1 MKKFLIAIGF
11 LALASFLFLW
21 FGKSKSKSDF
31 ERHVDFKVYNEGLT
45 PVFIYE
51 KKLVLPGEGIKSYK
65 VQNKKASST
74 DKDFNRIFRGYADM
88 SLISK
93 EKGDSLN
100 GIFYL
105 TKDVLVYQNGKKL
118 FLEYKDFKTEVELP
132 KGELFFDLI
141 KNDDKIYLFLV
152 KESTNEIM
160 DFVLI
165 QFDEKLEK
173 ISTKEFSFKSSNF
186 IDGQVGSVHEGPLVD
201 KNYLYISF
209 VIRHGGILKSQEFKY
224 DLNTDKFETK
234 ILPSHMLTFNKTDS
248 GIYSYYLKDG
258 GILEHNSDTKEE
270 KFTKLDIEEFEK
282 ENFDCISNSIHYVK
296 DDIIYSLMW
305 DGNDFNYYFSYDIK
319 AKKVLNF
326 WKLPSKYK
334 ERILKSFKIYDK
346 DVELKNYYN

>member
-11 LALASFLFLW
+11 LALISFLFLW
-21 FGKSKSKSDF
+21 FGKNKSKSDF
-31 ERHVDFKVYNEGLT
+31 ERHVDFKIYNEGLT

-51 KKLVLPGEGIKSYK
+51 KKLVLPGEAVKSYK
-65 VQNKKASST
+65 VQNKKVSST
-74 DKDFNRIFRGYADM
+74 DKDFNRIFKGYADM

-105 TKDVLVYQNGKKL
+105 TKDILVYQKEKKL
-118 FLEYKDFKTEVELP
+118 FLEYKDFKTEVELS
-132 KGELFFDLI
+132 KDEMFFNLI

-152 KESTNEIM
+152 KERTTVNI

-165 QFDEKLEK
+165 QLDEKLEK
-173 ISTKEFSFKSSNF
+173 ISRKEFSFKYGDF
-186 IDGQVGSVHEGPLVD
+186 ADGLVGDVHEGVLID
-201 KNYLYISF
+201 KNHLYISF
-209 VIRHGGILKSQEFKY
+209 KSVKEGQPKNQEFKY

-234 ILPSHMLTFNKTDS
+234 ILPGYMLTFNKTDS

-258 GILEHNSDTKEE
+258 GILEYNSDTKEE